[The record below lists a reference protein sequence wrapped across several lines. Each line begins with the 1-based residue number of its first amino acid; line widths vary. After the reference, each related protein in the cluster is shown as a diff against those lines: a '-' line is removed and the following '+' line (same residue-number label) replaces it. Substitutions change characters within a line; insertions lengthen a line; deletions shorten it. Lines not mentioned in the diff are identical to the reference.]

1 MKTDYQNLFRKLKG
15 GEVGPLYLFAGAE
28 EYLVEEAI
36 RLIKE
41 RLVVRG
47 EEEVNFDMLFG
58 SETNAWAILEKVEAV
73 GFFGRRRLVVVQSA
87 DSLRDRKL
95 LISYCKEPF
104 KSSCLVL
111 VDSKIDS
118 KDELQSMLLS
128 LKDAVVSHFWPLF
141 PNQIPTW
148 IQERVRQR
156 GKLISYEC
164 AEVLQEL
171 AGGSLRN
178 LAQEIEKLVIY
189 TGVRKSIEEE
199 DVLTVIGSGS
209 AENIFK
215 LADAVGGKQLD
226 NALKIFNQLKN
237 KGDDFVAVLGLLI
250 RHFRIL
256 WQIKE
261 MDENGV
267 AMLEM
272 SKVTKIKPLFLKNY
286 LQQIKN
292 FSYDEL
298 KDVFRR
304 ILQTDTQIKTGITEP
319 RTALESLLVSF
330 AL

>member
-15 GEVGPLYLFAGAE
+15 GEIGPLYLFAGAE

-41 RLVVRG
+41 RLVTRG
-47 EEEVNFDMLFG
+47 EEELNFDILFG
-58 SETNAWAILEKVEAV
+58 HETSALAILEKVETV
-73 GFFGRRRLVVVQSA
+73 GFFGRRRLVVVQNA

-95 LISYCKEPF
+95 LIPYCREPF
-104 KSSCLVL
+104 KSSCLAL
-111 VDSKIDS
+111 VDGKIDS

-141 PNQIPTW
+141 PNQVPPW
-148 IQERVRQR
+148 IRERMRQK
-156 GKLISYEC
+156 GKSISYEC

-199 DVLTVIGSGS
+199 DVWLVVGSGS
-209 AENIFK
+209 AENIFR
-215 LADAVGGKQLD
+215 LADAVGEKRLD
-226 NALKIFNQLKN
+226 NALKIFNQLRN

-267 AMLEM
+267 AMLDM
-272 SKVTKIKPLFLKNY
+272 SKATKIKPLFIKNY

-292 FSYDEL
+292 FSRDEL
-298 KDVFRR
+298 RDVFRR
-304 ILQTDTQIKTGITEP
+304 ILQTDAQIKTGITEP
-319 RTALESLLVSF
+319 RTALEFLLVSF